1 MVKNNI
7 RKNKI
12 YYINNILIS
21 FIILILISN
30 TVFAHPPSK
39 LNSSYDDEINE
50 LIVNITHSVTTDDH
64 YIDTIELYIND
75 VKYNTLN
82 YDNQRS
88 RTSFSYNYNIIVE
101 DGDTIKV
108 IAKCNQFGTLTKELS
123 VGEENNGNS
132 TPGFISILLIF
143 SMIIVTMIY
152 KKRK

>member
-75 VKYNTLN
+75 VKYNTIN
-82 YDNQRS
+82 YDSQPS
-88 RTSFSYNYNIIVE
+88 RTSFSYNYNIIAE
-101 DGDTIKV
+101 EGDNIKV
-108 IAKCNQFGTLTKELS
+108 IAECNQFGTLTRDILIGDESK
-123 VGEENNGNS
+123 GDS

-143 SMIIVTMIY
+143 SMIIVAMIY